1 MSNKSNNLIEQS
13 LHESE
18 RALNEAQRI
27 AHLGGWKIDLEDGNL
42 FWTDEVF
49 RIHEL
54 PIGEQPTVDQAISY
68 YLPESRIA
76 IEKAVKSAVEEHT
89 PFDLELQIKTAR
101 GNLCFVHARGE
112 ARYIEG
118 IARSISGTF
127 QDITDRKKGETE
139 LAHRTSLF
147 EAIFRGIPDAI
158 VYANI
163 DREVININPAFSEI
177 FEFDINDLKG
187 KKTSFIYESIEEY
200 ERQGR
205 VRYNLSASEK
215 ALPYEVNYRKKSG
228 KIFPGET
235 LGTTIKNTKD
245 EIIGY
250 IGIIRDVSERK
261 AAAEKIEH
269 LAFYD
274 SLTDLPNRRLLMDRL
289 EQSVSNRVR
298 HKRKGALIL
307 LDIDNFKTLNDTLGH
322 CVGDQFLV
330 EVATRLRAS
339 VREGDT
345 VARHGGDEFVL
356 ILENLNDDKLAAVQ
370 AEVVASKILR
380 ALSQPYLL
388 ELNIDGE
395 SKSSHSYNCTSS
407 IGIALFGDES
417 ISATELIKRADTAM
431 YQAKANGRNALSF
444 FAPEMQEVVTTRA
457 LLQEDLHQGVRDK
470 QFCLYYQPQ
479 VGASGKCIGA
489 EALIRWQHPD
499 RGMIAPDEFIPLA
512 ESNGLILPIGK
523 WVIETACAQLVDW
536 EKLPDMSQ
544 LTLAINVSAVQF
556 HHKDFV
562 ENLLSIIR
570 ITGADPAKLKLELTE
585 SLLLD
590 DVEGVIAKMR
600 ALKDKGISF
609 SLDDFGTGYS
619 SLSYLKRLPLDQLK
633 IDRSFVMDVMT
644 DPNDAAIARTIVA
657 LAKSMEMTVIAEG
670 VETEEQC
677 EFLANNGCTTYQG
690 YLFSRPLPIED
701 FYNFLK
707 PLKG

>member
-1 MSNKSNNLIEQS
+1 MSNKSNTLIEQS

-18 RALNEAQRI
+18 RALSEAQRI
-27 AHLGGWKIDLEDGNL
+27 THLGGWKIDLEGGGL

-54 PIGEQPTVDQAISY
+54 PIDEKPTVEQAISY

-76 IEKAVKSAVEEHT
+76 IEQAVKSAIENHT
-89 PFDLELQIKTAR
+89 PFDLELQIKTAQGQIR
-101 GNLCFVHARGE
+101 CVHARGE
-112 ARYIEG
+112 ARYMEG

-127 QDITDRKKGETE
+127 QDITDRKQAEEE

-158 VYANI
+158 VYVNI

-177 FEFDINDLKG
+177 FGFDINDLTG
-187 KKTSFIYESIEEY
+187 KKTSFFYESIEEY

-205 VRYNLSASEK
+205 ARYNLSADKK
-215 ALPYEVNYRKKSG
+215 ALPYEVIYRKKSG
-228 KIFPGET
+228 EIFPGET
-235 LGTTIKNTKD
+235 LGTTIKNTED

-250 IGIIRDVSERK
+250 IGIIRDISERK
-261 AAAEKIEH
+261 AAADEIEH

-274 SLTDLPNRRLLMDRL
+274 PLTDLPNRRLLLDRL
-289 EQSVSNRVR
+289 EQSVSNRIR
-298 HKRKGALIL
+298 HKQHGALIL

-322 CVGDQFLV
+322 SVGDQFLV

-356 ILENLNDDKLAAVQ
+356 ILENLNDDTLAAVQ
-370 AEVVASKILR
+370 AEIVASKILR
-380 ALSQPYLL
+380 TLSQPYLL
-388 ELNIDGE
+388 DLNADGE
-395 SKSSHSYNCTSS
+395 LKSSHGYHCTSS
-407 IGIALFGDES
+407 IGIALFRDHS
-417 ISATELIKRADTAM
+417 ISAAELIKRADTAM
-431 YQAKANGRNALSF
+431 YQAKANGRNALCF
-444 FAPEMQEVVTTRA
+444 FDPEMQEVVIA
-457 LLQEDLHQGVRDK
+457 LASLEEDLHQAVRDD

-479 VGASGKCIGA
+479 VDVAGKCIGA

-499 RGMIAPDEFIPLA
+499 RGMVPPDEFIPLA
-512 ESNGLILPIGK
+512 ENTGLILPIGQ
-523 WVIETACAQLVDW
+523 WVIETACAQLVAW
-536 EKLPDMSQ
+536 ERLPAMSQ
-544 LTLAINVSAVQF
+544 LTLAVNVSARQF

-562 ENLLSIIR
+562 EGILSTIR
-570 ITGADPAKLKLELTE
+570 LTGADPAKLKLELTE
-585 SLLLD
+585 SLLLE
-590 DVEGVIAKMR
+590 DVEDIIAKMS
-600 ALKDKGISF
+600 ALKDKGVSF

-670 VETEEQC
+670 VETEEQR
-677 EFLANNGCTTYQG
+677 EFLAHNGCTTYQG

-701 FYNFLK
+701 FYSFLK
-707 PLKG
+707 